1 VRTISLVDL
10 LDQHHAPQIIDFL
23 SIDCEGSE
31 FAILENFDFAKYRFR
46 VIVCEHNFTPMREKI
61 YQLLVS
67 NGYRRVYEGFS
78 YVDDWYVD
86 VASARGMFAG
96 SS

>member
-1 VRTISLVDL
+1 
-10 LDQHHAPQIIDFL
+10 
-23 SIDCEGSE
+23 
-31 FAILENFDFAKYRFR
+31 
-46 VIVCEHNFTPMREKI
+46 MREKI

-67 NGYRRVYEGFS
+67 NGYRRVYEEFS